1 MVKEKKLEKVLY
13 VLHTIVLK
21 FFPSTKGSNVIEML
35 KIAVCTGGE
44 VEAGLL

>member
-1 MVKEKKLEKVLY
+1 MVKEKKLEKFLY

-21 FFPSTKGSNVIEML
+21 FSPSTEESDVIEML

>member
-1 MVKEKKLEKVLY
+1 MVKEKKLEKFLY

-21 FFPSTKGSNVIEML
+21 FSPSTEDSDVIEML